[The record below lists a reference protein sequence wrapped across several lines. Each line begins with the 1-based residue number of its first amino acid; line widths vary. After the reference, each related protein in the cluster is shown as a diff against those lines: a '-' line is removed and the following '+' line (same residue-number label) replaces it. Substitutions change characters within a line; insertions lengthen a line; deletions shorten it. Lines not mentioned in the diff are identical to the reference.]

1 MKSKHSADEVTYEF
15 KEEVCSRSIFY
26 EMKQDGLI
34 IDSFKG
40 RIDMS

>member
-1 MKSKHSADEVTYEF
+1 MKSKYSADEATYEF
-15 KEEVCSRSIFY
+15 EEKLRSRCIFY

>member
-15 KEEVCSRSIFY
+15 KEEVWLRSIFY

-40 RIDMS
+40 RIDIS